1 MGIRTK
7 KWNSFVKKIV
17 VMKRIGLLF
26 LCLVVYNQLV
36 AQYTTPG
43 TGVDWTLDDIAA
55 ASPTTLTLSGDT
67 YTLHE
72 DLIIA
77 SPDIVRIDT
86 NLTWLI
92 EADLRITVFGSF
104 LVTGEAVTI
113 RAADSELPFDG
124 FRFEEFSEIL
134 IQNTLL
140 EYGGGLQVLT
150 ENFTLDNSTVR
161 YQHSGTATG
170 GAIALSRGMPV
181 LTNNTISF
189 NDNPAISSA
198 ANASVSPLI
207 SGNHIEANNQ
217 TNNNRPQ
224 INLGPTRASDTLRII
239 NNTLIGDRDLMMA
252 GGIALANLV
261 GGTILAQIEGN
272 TIRDNRYGIT
282 IVGPTQHVIIS
293 HNIIEDNDTQG
304 DPMLG
309 GSGINL
315 NAPTG
320 GQEVW
325 VYENQ
330 IRRNLWGV
338 TIQGPVQANLG
349 DDFDNPGGNVF
360 ADNGNNGEVVALYNN
375 GPETI
380 PAQHNCWIE
389 GEEITLEQAEEVIV
403 HKTDDPSLGEVLY
416 DPVCELVSVEE
427 FVLNSVRLYPNP
439 VYNQLYYESAVPLDR
454 LQIFDIHG
462 RRVMDIQ
469 PSATSGLINLE
480 VTSGLYLIQLEYA
493 GSQSIQKISVR

>member
-1 MGIRTK
+1 
-7 KWNSFVKKIV
+7 
-17 VMKRIGLLF
+17 MKRIGLLF

-113 RAADSELPFDG
+113 RAADSEQPFDG

-360 ADNGNNGEVVALYNN
+360 ADNGNNGEVFAMYNN
-375 GPETI
+375 GLNTI
-380 PAQHNCWIE
+380 LAKHNCWIE
-389 GEEITLEQAEEVIV
+389 GVEITLEEAEEVIF
-403 HKTDDPSLGEVLY
+403 HKVDDPSLGEVIF
-416 DPVCELVSVEE
+416 DPVCQFVAVDE
-427 FVLNSVRLYPNP
+427 FDFDSFVLYPNP
-439 VYNQLYYESAVPLDR
+439 TQDAVWFDNSFGFEKLRIRDLSGKTVYESL
-454 LQIFDIHG
+454 
-462 RRVMDIQ
+462 
-469 PSATSGLINLE
+469 LIPGTNKIEFILP
-480 VTSGLYLIQLEYA
+480 SGLYFTEFT
-493 GSQSIQKISVR
+493 ISGKSVVRKLVVK

>member
-17 VMKRIGLLF
+17 VMKRMGLLF

-113 RAADSELPFDG
+113 RAADSEQPFDG

-224 INLGPTRASDTLRII
+224 INLGPTRASDTLKIN

-252 GGIALANLV
+252 G
-261 GGTILAQIEGN
+261 
-272 TIRDNRYGIT
+272 
-282 IVGPTQHVIIS
+282 
-293 HNIIEDNDTQG
+293 
-304 DPMLG
+304 
-309 GSGINL
+309 
-315 NAPTG
+315 
-320 GQEVW
+320 
-325 VYENQ
+325 
-330 IRRNLWGV
+330 
-338 TIQGPVQANLG
+338 
-349 DDFDNPGGNVF
+349 
-360 ADNGNNGEVVALYNN
+360 
-375 GPETI
+375 
-380 PAQHNCWIE
+380 
-389 GEEITLEQAEEVIV
+389 
-403 HKTDDPSLGEVLY
+403 
-416 DPVCELVSVEE
+416 
-427 FVLNSVRLYPNP
+427 
-439 VYNQLYYESAVPLDR
+439 
-454 LQIFDIHG
+454 
-462 RRVMDIQ
+462 
-469 PSATSGLINLE
+469 
-480 VTSGLYLIQLEYA
+480 
-493 GSQSIQKISVR
+493 